1 MLREH
6 EVGFK
11 TYDQSVISVGPNRYR
26 FMPHNQVVKLGTDQ
40 YQNNLKLPSVKLDDA
55 GMYICFVSDSS
66 LTSAWTYKSVIL
78 KVTPLSLSLPR
89 QEKGKSIITPVG
101 RNYGSYYKILCTEAG
116 RKKSK

>member
-40 YQNNLKLPSVKLDDA
+40 YQNNLKLPSVRLDDA

-78 KVTPLSLSLPR
+78 KVSPSSFSLPR

-101 RNYGSYYKILCTEAG
+101 KSCGSYYKIQCPGARG
-116 RKKSK
+116 YKCK